1 MAKLSTLAFVV
12 NRISPY
18 LKRGR
23 PDFHT
28 NGWMAV
34 EKTSGKVWKELSEDY
49 MVPAG
54 GDGPSGYCVIVC
66 DGEETA
72 SARYSGG
79 HGQAFSID
87 AWR

>member
-1 MAKLSTLAFVV
+1 
-12 NRISPY
+12 
-18 LKRGR
+18 
-23 PDFHT
+23 
-28 NGWMAV
+28 MAV